1 MTSRRLIRPLL
12 VAVMAAASLAC
23 CSPATASASAE
34 PSPIFAYYYI
44 WFDTS
49 SWNRAKTDYPALGR
63 YSSDERLVMRQHIRW
78 AKAAGIEGFIVSWKS
93 TPTLDSRLAK
103 LVDVARQERFKLAV
117 IYQGLDFE
125 REPLPVAR
133 IAHDLDVFRHRYGRE
148 PVFGRFGKPLVIW
161 SGTWRFSPAEV
172 ASVTGPRRSHLRIL
186 ASQRNE
192 EDYLQ
197 LARFVDGNAYYWSSV
212 NPSTFP
218 GYDRKLRSMGR
229 AVHDRRGLWIAPA
242 APGFDARL
250 VGGTTIVPRR
260 DGATL
265 RRQLDAATG
274 SSPDVVG
281 LISWNEFSENSHV
294 EPSLKYGS
302 RYLEVLADVR
312 GARIDIATDLDSDAV
327 APNAGRGYG
336 PAILA
341 GLLAL
346 TLGATL
352 VLAKR
357 RLTDR
362 RTVAALAASRPDHP
376 TQHGGHA
383 AADKG

>member
-1 MTSRRLIRPLL
+1 MSVRRLARSLL
-12 VAVMAAASLAC
+12 GLVIAAASLAC
-23 CSPATASASAE
+23 CASAAAKVGAE
-34 PSPIFAYYYI
+34 PSPVYAYYYI
-44 WFDTS
+44 WFDPS
-49 SWNRAKTDYPALGR
+49 SWNRAKTDYPTLGR

-93 TPTLDSRLAK
+93 TPKLDARLAK
-103 LVDVARQERFKLAV
+103 LVEVARQERFELAL

-133 IAHDLDVFRHRYGRE
+133 IGHDLDTFRDRYGRE
-148 PVFGRFGKPLVIW
+148 RVFRRHGKPLVIW

-172 ASVTGPRRSHLRIL
+172 ASVTGPRRSGLQIL

-192 EDYLQ
+192 EDYLR

-218 GYDRKLRSMGR
+218 GYEQKLAAMGR
-229 AVHDRRGLWIAPA
+229 AVHRRGGRWIAPA

-250 VGGTTIVPRR
+250 IGGSTVVPRR
-260 DGATL
+260 KGATL

-274 SSPDVVG
+274 SSPDLIG

-294 EPSLKYGS
+294 EPSINNGA

-312 GARIDIATDLDSDAV
+312 GAHIDIASDLDSSA
-327 APNAGRGYG
+327 AGRGGRGYG
-336 PAILA
+336 PALLA

-352 VLAKR
+352 VLVKR
-357 RLTDR
+357 RWTDR
-362 RTVAALAASRPDHP
+362 RMVAALLAR
-376 TQHGGHA
+376 Q
-383 AADKG
+383 ADEPPNRG

>member
-1 MTSRRLIRPLL
+1 MSLRYLTRTVLAL
-12 VAVMAAASLAC
+12 VVALTSLAC
-23 CSPATASASAE
+23 CATAAPASGAE
-34 PSPIFAYYYI
+34 PSPVYAYYYI
-44 WFDTS
+44 WFDPS

-93 TPTLDSRLAK
+93 TAKLDARLAK
-103 LVDVARQERFKLAV
+103 LVEVARQERFELAI

-133 IAHDLDVFRHRYGRE
+133 IAHDLDIFHDRYGRE
-148 PVFGRFGKPLVIW
+148 RVFRRHGKPLVIW

-172 ASVTGPRRSHLRIL
+172 ASVTGPRRSQLQIL

-192 EDYLQ
+192 EDYRSM
-197 LARFVDGNAYYWSSV
+197 ARFVDGNAYYWSSV

-218 GYDRKLRSMGR
+218 GYEQKLAAMSR
-229 AVHDRRGLWIAPA
+229 AVHRRGGRWIAPA

-250 VGGTTIVPRR
+250 VGGTTVVPRR
-260 DGATL
+260 GGATL

-274 SSPDVVG
+274 SSPDIIG

-294 EPSLKYGS
+294 EPSVNHGS

-312 GARIDIATDLDSDAV
+312 GAHIDIASDLDSSA
-327 APNAGRGYG
+327 AGRPGRSYG
-336 PAILA
+336 PALLA

-346 TLGATL
+346 TFGATL
-352 VLAKR
+352 VLVKR
-357 RLTDR
+357 RWVDR
-362 RTVAALAASRPDHP
+362 RMVAALVASQPDEP
-376 TQHGGHA
+376 PNRGDPAT
-383 AADKG
+383 DKW

>member
-1 MTSRRLIRPLL
+1 MSVRHLTRTLL
-12 VAVMAAASLAC
+12 VLVVAGASLAC
-23 CSPATASASAE
+23 CATAAASAGAE
-34 PSPIFAYYYI
+34 PSPVYAYYYI
-44 WFDTS
+44 WFDPS

-93 TPTLDSRLAK
+93 TPTLDARLAK
-103 LVDVARQERFKLAV
+103 LVEVARQERFKLAL

-133 IAHDLDVFRHRYGRE
+133 IAHDLDIFRDRYGRE
-148 PVFGRFGKPLVIW
+148 RVFRRFGRPLVIW
-161 SGTWRFSPAEV
+161 SGTWGFSRDEV
-172 ASVTGPRRSHLRIL
+172 ASVTGPRRSHLQIL

-192 EDYLQ
+192 HDYRR
-197 LARFVDGNAYYWSSV
+197 LAPFVDGNAYYWSSV
-212 NPSTFP
+212 NPSTYP
-218 GYDRKLRSMGR
+218 GYEQKLAAMGR
-229 AVHDRRGLWIAPA
+229 AVHERRGLWIAPA

-250 VGGTTIVPRR
+250 VGGKTVVPRS

-265 RRQLDAATG
+265 RRELDAATG
-274 SSPDVVG
+274 SSPDVIG

-294 EPSLKYGS
+294 EPSIQHGS

-312 GARIDIATDLDSDAV
+312 GARIDIASDLDSSA
-327 APNAGRGYG
+327 AGRGGRGYG
-336 PAILA
+336 PALLA

-346 TLGATL
+346 TFGATL

-357 RLTDR
+357 RWVDR
-362 RTVAALAASRPDHP
+362 RTVAALAASRPDQP
-376 TQHGGHA
+376 PQRGGEA
-383 AADKG
+383 AAGKR